1 MITALIVGL
10 VAAGYLY
17 SIFEAWFTE
26 GGADYADLF
35 FEVERLVK
43 PIIKVS
49 VTTAQI
55 VGSLPSIMQFTFP
68 GDLSGIVAFLRIFA
82 FDVFSILRVNC
93 LFGSNSFYA
102 KFSSSIFLPMALIAC
117 FLVFSIL
124 KARNTVLPDLDDLT
138 HKQRVLLREEYDSL
152 SMRGVPDES
161 GVTAADIYEC
171 CQDVGVDLST
181 EEIEQHILEGD
192 ANHSGTPLQLG
203 LASSGQQHLH

>member
-17 SIFEAWFTE
+17 SIFETWFTE

-35 FEVERLVK
+35 FEVERLAK

-55 VGSLPSIMQFTFP
+55 VGLFPSIMQFTFP

-82 FDVFSILRVNC
+82 FDVFKILRVNC
-93 LFGSNSFYA
+93 LFGSNLFYA
-102 KFSSSIFLPMALIAC
+102 KFSSSIFLPIALIA
-117 FLVFSIL
+117 FFIFFSR
-124 KARNTVLPDLDDLT
+124 KSRNAVLPDLDDLT
-138 HKQRVLLREEYDSL
+138 HKQRVISREEYDSL

-171 CQDVGVDLST
+171 CQDVGVNLST

-192 ANHSGTPLQLG
+192 ANHSGTPLQLR